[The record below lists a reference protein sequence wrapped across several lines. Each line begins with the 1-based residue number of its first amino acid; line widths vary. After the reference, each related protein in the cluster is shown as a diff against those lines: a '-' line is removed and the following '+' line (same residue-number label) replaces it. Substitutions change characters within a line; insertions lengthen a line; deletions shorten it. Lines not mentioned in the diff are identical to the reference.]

1 MYRLAHAIGAR
12 RPTCVQVPPPGYVLV
27 RIGKDPPDWVV
38 TIRGSILAYMY
49 LYCAPHPN
57 QSIIHPAI
65 LAYMV
70 SRVRVSPVILLLPL
84 P

>member
-1 MYRLAHAIGAR
+1 M
-12 RPTCVQVPPPGYVLV
+12 LV

-65 LAYMV
+65 LAYTYLIY
-70 SRVRVSPVILLLPL
+70 RPYG
-84 P
+84 